1 VIPDQARWLK
11 STDFQDREFTMTI
24 VVTGATGHLGRH
36 VVESLLARGVP
47 ATEIVGVGRNVDKIA
62 DLGITV
68 KKAAYEDVDAL
79 KDAFAGADALLLIS
93 GSEVGKRVEQ
103 HRNAIQAAKEAGV
116 GRIVYTSIP
125 KADTTEMKLA
135 AEHQATE
142 RLLEESGIP
151 FTLLRNG
158 WYIENYPIA
167 QAVENGLFGA
177 VGDGRIS
184 ASPRAD
190 YAEAAAAALIG
201 DEHAGKVYELGGE
214 AFTMPEL
221 AAEISRQSGKDV
233 TYTDLGEQK
242 YAEFLVSVGLDAPH
256 AAVLADSDANAA
268 KGALFVPK
276 TDLENLIGRPA
287 TPLATSVAAALK

>member
-1 VIPDQARWLK
+1 
-11 STDFQDREFTMTI
+11 MTI

-47 ATEIVGVGRNVDKIA
+47 ASDIVATGRHVEKIA
-62 DLGITV
+62 DLGVTTKV
-68 KKAAYEDVDAL
+68 APFEDLAAL
-79 KDAFAGADALLLIS
+79 KDAFTGADAVLLIS

-142 RLLEESGIP
+142 RILAESGVP
-151 FTLLRNG
+151 YTLLRNS

-190 YAEAAAAALIG
+190 YAEAAASALIG
-201 DEHAGKVYELGGE
+201 EGHAGKVYELGGE

-221 AAEISRQSGKDV
+221 AAEVSRQSGKTV

-242 YAEFLVSVGLDAPH
+242 YAEFLVGVGLDAPH
-256 AAVLADSDANAA
+256 AAVLADSDAAA
-268 KGALFVPK
+268 SRGALFVPK
-276 TDLENLIGRPA
+276 TDLENLLGRPA
-287 TPLATSVAAALK
+287 TPLAESVAAALK

>member
-1 VIPDQARWLK
+1 MSPEMK
-11 STDFQDREFTMTI
+11 TREFSMTI

-47 ATEIVGVGRNVDKIA
+47 AAANVATGRNVEKIA
-62 DLGITV
+62 DLGVTTKV
-68 KKAAYEDVDAL
+68 APFEDPEAL
-79 KDAFAGADALLLIS
+79 KAAFAGADVVLLVS

-103 HRNAIQAAKEAGV
+103 HRNAIRAAKEAGV

-125 KADTTEMKLA
+125 KADMSEMKLA
-135 AEHQATE
+135 AEHQETE
-142 RLLEESGIP
+142 RLLAESGVP
-151 FTLLRNG
+151 HTLLRNS

-177 VGDGRIS
+177 AGDGRIS

-190 YAEAAAAALIG
+190 YAEAAAASLIG
-201 DEHAGKVYELGGE
+201 DGHEGKVYELGGE
-214 AFTMPEL
+214 SCTMAEL
-221 AAEISRQSGKDV
+221 AAEIARQTGRDV
-233 TYTDLGEQK
+233 TYTDLAPEK
-242 YAEFLVSVGLDAPH
+242 YAEFLVGVGLDAPY

-268 KGALFVPK
+268 RGALFVPK

-287 TPLATSVAAALK
+287 TPLAESVAAALRQA

>member
-1 VIPDQARWLK
+1 
-11 STDFQDREFTMTI
+11 MTI

-47 ATEIVGVGRNVDKIA
+47 ASDIVATGRHVEKIA
-62 DLGITV
+62 DLGVTTKV
-68 KKAAYEDVDAL
+68 APFEDLAALKAA
-79 KDAFAGADALLLIS
+79 FTGADAVLLIS

-142 RLLEESGIP
+142 RILAESGVP
-151 FTLLRNG
+151 YTLLRNS

-190 YAEAAAAALIG
+190 YAEAAASALIG
-201 DEHAGKVYELGGE
+201 EGHAGKVYELGGE

-221 AAEISRQSGKDV
+221 AAEVSRQSGRNV
-233 TYTDLGEQK
+233 TYTDLGEEK
-242 YAEFLVSVGLDAPH
+242 YAEFLVGVGLDAPH
-256 AAVLADSDANAA
+256 AAVLADSDAAA
-268 KGALFVPK
+268 SRGALFVPK
-276 TDLENLIGRPA
+276 TDLENLLGRPA
-287 TPLATSVAAALK
+287 TPLAESVAAALK

>member
-1 VIPDQARWLK
+1 M
-11 STDFQDREFTMTI
+11 SI

-47 ATEIVGVGRNVDKIA
+47 ADQIVATGRSIDKIA
-62 DLGITV
+62 DLGVTTKV
-68 KKAAYEDVDAL
+68 APYEDLGAL
-79 KDAFAGADALLLIS
+79 KAAFAGADTVLLIS

-142 RLLEESGIP
+142 RILAESGVP
-151 FTLLRNG
+151 YTLLRNS

-190 YAEAAAAALIG
+190 YAEAAASALIG
-201 DEHAGKVYELGGE
+201 EGHAGKVYELGGE

-221 AAEISRQSGKDV
+221 AAEVSRQSGRNV
-233 TYTDLGEQK
+233 TYTDLGEEK
-242 YAEFLVSVGLDAPH
+242 YAEFLVGVGLDAPH
-256 AAVLADSDANAA
+256 AAVLADSDAAA
-268 KGALFVPK
+268 SRGALFVPK
-276 TDLENLIGRPA
+276 TDLENLLGRPA
-287 TPLATSVAAALK
+287 TPLAESVAAALK

>member
-1 VIPDQARWLK
+1 
-11 STDFQDREFTMTI
+11 MTI

-47 ATEIVGVGRNVDKIA
+47 ASDIVATGRHVEKIA
-62 DLGITV
+62 DLGVTTKV
-68 KKAAYEDVDAL
+68 APFEDLAAL
-79 KDAFAGADALLLIS
+79 KDAFTGADAVLLIS

-142 RLLEESGIP
+142 RILAESGVP
-151 FTLLRNG
+151 YTLLRNS

-190 YAEAAAAALIG
+190 YAEAAASALIG
-201 DEHAGKVYELGGE
+201 EGHAGKVYELGGE

-221 AAEISRQSGKDV
+221 AAEVSRQSGKTV

-242 YAEFLVSVGLDAPH
+242 YAEFLVGVGLDAPH
-256 AAVLADSDANAA
+256 AAVLADSDAAA
-268 KGALFVPK
+268 SRGALFVPK

-287 TPLATSVAAALK
+287 TPLAESVAAALK